1 MAMAE
6 QGAEWAAFIHDQL
19 NREYSRRDA
28 LNTRAAGAVTS
39 ATGLVTLVLA
49 VVAVLKGKDFT
60 LTGGALVAL
69 YVAMLALLGS
79 AVLAVLAGVSWRY
92 RVTSIDSM
100 RAMLVDHWTDSEVDA
115 RYVSAYCN
123 LETVV
128 SLRTGSSLKAHLL
141 LGAAAL
147 QVLSIL
153 AMATSALI
161 LVA

>member
-1 MAMAE
+1 MAD
-6 QGAEWAAFIHDQL
+6 QGAGWAAFIHDQL

-28 LNTRAAGAVTS
+28 LNTRAASAVTS
-39 ATGLVTLVLA
+39 ATGLVTLVLG

-69 YVAMLALLGS
+69 YVGMLALLGS

-92 RVTSIDSM
+92 RVTSTDSM
-100 RAMLVDHWTDSEVDA
+100 RAMLVDHWTDSEASA

-123 LETVV
+123 LETVA
-128 SLRTGSSLKAHLL
+128 SLRAGTSVKAHLL
-141 LGAAAL
+141 LSAAAM
-147 QVLSIL
+147 QVLAIL

-161 LVA
+161 LVV

>member
-1 MAMAE
+1 M
-6 QGAEWAAFIHDQL
+6 
-19 NREYSRRDA
+19 
-28 LNTRAAGAVTS
+28 
-39 ATGLVTLVLA
+39 LA

-79 AVLAVLAGVSWRY
+79 AVLAVLTGVSWRY
-92 RVTSIDSM
+92 RVTSTDSM
-100 RAMLVDHWTDSEVDA
+100 RAMLVDHWIDSEVDA
-115 RYVSAYCN
+115 RYISAYCN
-123 LETVV
+123 LETVE
-128 SLRTGSSLKAHLL
+128 SLRAGTSLKAHLL
-141 LGAAAL
+141 LGAAAM